1 MNTVKPSRSKWLI
14 LLLRCIGTVDA
25 IALIAVLAPRD
36 AISYIHQMLGMGDF
50 PAEPIAGYLARC
62 TSIWYASY
70 GLLLWFV
77 SFDVAK
83 YSALITFIACAM
95 LVQGLFVIGIDV
107 AEQMPG
113 WWIALEGP
121 CCSGLGAII
130 LYLQWTANLPVVEN
144 SPEIRQGIHQ

>member
-1 MNTVKPSRSKWLI
+1 MNNIESTRSRLLI
-14 LLLRCIGTVDA
+14 WLLRVIGTIDA
-25 IALIAVLAPRD
+25 VALIAVLAPREW
-36 AISYIHQMLGMGDF
+36 ISFSNQMLGMGAF
-50 PAEPIAGYLARC
+50 PMELIAGYLARC

-70 GLLLWFV
+70 GLLLWFI
-77 SFDVAK
+77 SFDIAK

-130 LYLQWTANLPVVEN
+130 LYLQWTAQLPVVKN
-144 SPEIRQGIHQ
+144 LPEIR